1 MTAVEPVRF
10 VLRRFHR
17 GLPDV
22 IVRQGASFVTHRYS
36 VELIFSGDGM
46 FREDVMTRT
55 PYPTLGGS
63 RHQPP
68 PGLPWGS
75 PHPRPPGPGASDAN
89 GGGAARR
96 SSPKLREHRW
106 LRGGGSGGAM
116 IRWKRLAAEISSEIG
131 AELQLG

>member
-1 MTAVEPVRF
+1 MYNPNEPFQRIGLPLPKNNSIMAAVEPVRI

-22 IVRQGASFVTHRYS
+22 IVRQGASFLTHSYS

-68 PGLPWGS
+68 PAFLGGLRTPD
-75 PHPRPPGPGASDAN
+75 PPDPA
-89 GGGAARR
+89 
-96 SSPKLREHRW
+96 PLTP
-106 LRGGGSGGAM
+106 M
-116 IRWKRLAAEISSEIG
+116 G
-131 AELQLG
+131 AERQGGVRQSCKIT

>member
-22 IVRQGASFVTHRYS
+22 IVRQGASFLTHSYS

-68 PGLPWGS
+68 PPSLGVSAP
-75 PHPRPPGPGASDAN
+75 PTPRT
-89 GGGAARR
+89 RR
-96 SSPKLREHRW
+96 L
-106 LRGGGSGGAM
+106 
-116 IRWKRLAAEISSEIG
+116 
-131 AELQLG
+131 